1 MKLYL
6 VRHGQSNG
14 NLSKRHQ
21 HGDTPLSDLG
31 RQQAQELAKR
41 FSTFPIDIILT
52 SHFDRA
58 RETAEIIATEINQPV
73 ETYELLREIKRPSEI
88 EGKSISDPLA
98 VEIKDKIKANI
109 HDPNWHFSDEENVY
123 DLIARAK
130 DFLQFIEN
138 RKEVN
143 ILAVSHGR
151 IIEAIVGTVVLGDS
165 LVPELFDQ
173 IKDSMY
179 LSNTGITVL
188 EKTNNQWHL
197 LTWNDNAHLGNI

>member
-21 HGDTPLSDLG
+21 HSDTPLSDLG

-41 FSTFPIDIILT
+41 FSTIPIDAILT

-58 RETAEIIATEINQPV
+58 QETAKIVATEIDRSL
-73 ETYELLREIKRPSEI
+73 ETSELLREIKRPSEI
-88 EGKSISDPLA
+88 EGKLTSDPNA
-98 VEIKDKIKANI
+98 VNIKDKIKANI
-109 HDPNWHFSDEENVY
+109 HDPNWHYSDEENVY

>member
-14 NLSKRHQ
+14 NLNKRHQ
-21 HGDTPLSDLG
+21 HSDTPLSDLG
-31 RQQAQELAKR
+31 KQQAQELARR
-41 FSTFPIDIILT
+41 FSTIPIDIILT

-58 RETAEIIATEINQPV
+58 RETAKIVATEIDRPL
-73 ETYELLREIKRPSEI
+73 ETSELLREIKRPSEI
-88 EGKSISDPLA
+88 EGKLTSDPNA
-98 VEIKDKIKANI
+98 VDIKDKIKANI
-109 HDPNWHFSDEENVY
+109 HDPNWHYSDEENVY

-130 DFLQFIEN
+130 DFLKSLEN
-138 RKEVN
+138 HKEVN